1 MPGFRL
7 GRLCV
12 LTVSLALAAL
22 GGCSEDDPVTDTA
35 PLAPGGDGGTSGATR
50 PPRSGTPGSNGVKG
64 SAAAGSGSSSAGAS
78 SGAGGSAA
86 AAGGAASSG
95 SADAGSEN
103 VGEVPDVPQGPLPD
117 LILDAAYLLDTTR
130 EDTVDVDDLC
140 LVAEG
145 CVGGPG
151 ERRVVRFGSRTGNI
165 GDADLQLG
173 SPEPGSGVWTNDE
186 CHDDG
191 AELVGLGIY
200 ELIDRSTGVVVATS
214 VKNGFC
220 IADSEP
226 LEGLAQEGDGSCN
239 RYDCRD
245 QGISQ
250 SCADNY
256 GAELECQWV
265 DITDVPPGSYVMR
278 ATVNGSRKIIE
289 RDYDNNHVDVNLEI
303 SNDEVLIER

>member
-1 MPGFRL
+1 MVGFRL
-7 GRLCV
+7 RRLGV
-12 LTVSLALAAL
+12 LFVSLVLASL
-22 GGCSEDDPVTDTA
+22 GACSSDDPATNTA
-35 PLAPGGDGGTSGATR
+35 PLAPGGSGGSSAGGGGT
-50 PPRSGTPGSNGVKG
+50 RSGSPGSNGVKG
-64 SAAAGSGSSSAGAS
+64 GSARAGAS
-78 SGAGGSAA
+78 GSGGSNAGGSTNTPAP
-86 AAGGAASSG
+86 AS
-95 SADAGSEN
+95 SADAGSE
-103 VGEVPDVPQGPLPD
+103 GTAEAQAPQGPLPD

-173 SPEPGSGVWTNDE
+173 FAEPGSGVWTNDE

-191 AELVGLGIY
+191 AELVGFGLY
-200 ELIDRSTGVVVATS
+200 ELIDRSTGEVVATS

-220 IADSEP
+220 VADSEP
-226 LEGLAQEGDGSCN
+226 LEGYAEEGDDSCN

-250 SCADNY
+250 SCSDNY

-278 ATVNGSRKIIE
+278 ATVNGSRKIVE
-289 RDYDNNHVDVNLEI
+289 RDYDNNHVDVLLEI
-303 SNDEVLIER
+303 SDDEVQVER

>member
-1 MPGFRL
+1 MLGFRL
-7 GRLCV
+7 RRLGV
-12 LTVSLALAAL
+12 LFVSWALVSL
-22 GGCSEDDPVTDTA
+22 GGCGTDDPATNTA
-35 PLAPGGDGGTSGATR
+35 PLAPGGSGGASGVAGTGT
-50 PPRSGTPGSNGVKG
+50 RSGSPGSNGVKG
-64 SAAAGSGSSSAGAS
+64 GASRAGAS
-78 SGAGGSAA
+78 GSGAGGSTSAPQP
-86 AAGGAASSG
+86 SG
-95 SADAGSEN
+95 SSDAGSD
-103 VGEVPDVPQGPLPD
+103 GQAEVPAVPQPPPGPLPD
-117 LILDAAYLLDTTR
+117 LVLDAAYLLDTTR
-130 EDTVDVDDLC
+130 EDTVDVEDLC

-151 ERRVVRFGSRTGNI
+151 ERRVVRFGSKTGNI

-173 SPEPGSGVWTNDE
+173 FPEPGNGPWTNDE

-191 AELVGLGIY
+191 AELVGFGIY
-200 ELIDRSTGVVVATS
+200 ELIDRSTGVVVASS

-220 IADSEP
+220 VADSEP
-226 LEGLAQEGDGSCN
+226 IEGYAEEGDESCN

-278 ATVNGSRKIIE
+278 ATVNGSRKLVE

-303 SNDEVLIER
+303 SADEVLVER

>member
-1 MPGFRL
+1 
-7 GRLCV
+7 
-12 LTVSLALAAL
+12 VS
-22 GGCSEDDPVTDTA
+22 E
-35 PLAPGGDGGTSGATR
+35 
-50 PPRSGTPGSNGVKG
+50 
-64 SAAAGSGSSSAGAS
+64 
-78 SGAGGSAA
+78 
-86 AAGGAASSG
+86 
-95 SADAGSEN
+95 E
-103 VGEVPDVPQGPLPD
+103 PQLPSGPLPD

-130 EDTVDVDDLC
+130 EDTIDVDDMC

-173 SPEPGSGVWTNDE
+173 SPEPETGVWTNDE

-191 AELVGLGIY
+191 AELVGLGLY
-200 ELIDRSTGVVVATS
+200 ELIDRATGDVVASS

-226 LEGLAQEGDGSCN
+226 LEGYAEEGDESCN

-250 SCADNY
+250 GCSDNY

-278 ATVNGSRKIIE
+278 ATVNGSRKIVE

-303 SNDEVLIER
+303 SDDEVLVER